1 MKSSYPLPV
10 ISYLRLCNPS
20 IVVLLT
26 FTAVAAGISAGGLNH
41 PWQLLS
47 IGMAV
52 TLCSMGAR
60 SLTNYVD
67 RDMDAQMERTRNRPI
82 PSGRIS
88 PPNALAF
95 GVSIT
100 GVGLASAFPIGSLY
114 VLLLFLGLLDNIVVY
129 NLMTKK
135 RTPWNIVLGAPSG
148 GIPALVGY
156 AAILGRVDLVGLCLA
171 ALVVLWTPIHIWSL
185 AIRYRDDYARANVP
199 MLPVKLGVAQGI
211 RCIAVTSLF
220 LAIFTMMLPFL
231 PGSPFGA
238 LTLWVAT
245 VLGIALLVLSLHLI
259 HKPTPENS
267 WRLFKFTS
275 PYLALIFTVMAANVV
290 FGLAL

>member
-82 PSGRIS
+82 PSGR
-88 PPNALAF
+88 
-95 GVSIT
+95 
-100 GVGLASAFPIGSLY
+100 
-114 VLLLFLGLLDNIVVY
+114 
-129 NLMTKK
+129 
-135 RTPWNIVLGAPSG
+135 
-148 GIPALVGY
+148 
-156 AAILGRVDLVGLCLA
+156 
-171 ALVVLWTPIHIWSL
+171 
-185 AIRYRDDYARANVP
+185 
-199 MLPVKLGVAQGI
+199 
-211 RCIAVTSLF
+211 
-220 LAIFTMMLPFL
+220 
-231 PGSPFGA
+231 
-238 LTLWVAT
+238 
-245 VLGIALLVLSLHLI
+245 
-259 HKPTPENS
+259 
-267 WRLFKFTS
+267 
-275 PYLALIFTVMAANVV
+275 
-290 FGLAL
+290 